1 MGVHAFALP
10 NEEEGVRKRGRFR
23 KMADKGDSGKRMEM
37 QKWRAAAISRKFIEK
52 DQKSVAS
59 LRIQRIMHACCRS
72 ARATGSLTS
81 WTGQSVWALSGK
93 RKIRPLNDVL
103 NSQFRQFS
111 QNSES

>member
-1 MGVHAFALP
+1 MENFKKLLKIRYKPLAIL
-10 NEEEGVRKRGRFR
+10 RKGR
-23 KMADKGDSGKRMEM
+23 
-37 QKWRAAAISRKFIEK
+37 
-52 DQKSVAS
+52 
-59 LRIQRIMHACCRS
+59 RIHACCRS

-111 QNSES
+111 QTSES